1 MHLGRKQRPEV
12 GVQKSQRPANLID
25 RKQIQAARKQ
35 SNCILQVRR
44 FRFAALIG
52 YTGCMRWVAVSCASK
67 LCRNRHNLDY
77 MGPFQICLNG
87 RNLDYMGGFRAGP
100 KKFKRCAALSVLRR
114 PGRVRGPFSRRVI
127 TRPMLAKMLKTQQT
141 TKQAHKRFE
150 KQATEIGLRKSI
162 RPPRIC
168 RARFRHSAPRHPTL
182 AHPFAKMTSPPR
194 QDAHIFS
201 HFFFVEKQ
209 IFFKKCSKLP
219 KGAES
224 LPRRRFARAARGSA
238 QTFNFLH
245 HQNITAL

>member
-1 MHLGRKQRPEV
+1 MGR
-12 GVQKSQRPANLID
+12 
-25 RKQIQAARKQ
+25 
-35 SNCILQVRR
+35 
-44 FRFAALIG
+44 
-52 YTGCMRWVAVSCASK
+52 
-67 LCRNRHNLDY
+67 
-77 MGPFQICLNG
+77 
-87 RNLDYMGGFRAGP
+87 FRAGLE
-100 KKFKRCAALSVLRR
+100 KFKRCAALSVLRR

-201 HFFFVEKQ
+201 HFFFVEKK
-209 IFFKKCSKLP
+209 IFFKKCSKFP

-245 HQNITAL
+245 HQNITALQPTPAGGPGVPRHLDPIWVAPKTM

>member
-1 MHLGRKQRPEV
+1 M
-12 GVQKSQRPANLID
+12 
-25 RKQIQAARKQ
+25 
-35 SNCILQVRR
+35 
-44 FRFAALIG
+44 
-52 YTGCMRWVAVSCASK
+52 SCASK

-77 MGPFQICLNG
+77 MGPVQICLNG

-141 TKQAHKRFE
+141 TKQAHKRFQ
-150 KQATEIGLRKSI
+150 KQVTEIGLPKSI

-168 RARFRHSAPRHPTL
+168 RARFRHSAPRQPTL

-201 HFFFVEKQ
+201 HFFFCRKKN
-209 IFFKKCSKLP
+209 IFQKMFEISQGGGIAAKKTFC
-219 KGAES
+219 A
-224 LPRRRFARAARGSA
+224 RRKRVRANFQFFTSPEYHRAAADSSRGA
-238 QTFNFLH
+238 RCP
-245 HQNITAL
+245 